1 MSLIASYRKKIQNRI
16 ENKSDVFL
24 AVIGPCSIY
33 NEEETLEYEQK
44 LRVLQKELGDSIFL
58 VMRAFVEKSRTC
70 HAWRGFVYQPDQS
83 LDENILEGI
92 KRSKKLFSLMSSPL
106 AMEFIDPAIYPYL
119 SPYICWGFIGAR
131 TVTSSI
137 HRTIASHGEIPIGF
151 KNSLDG
157 NVVSAING
165 CKVSFYP
172 HCILNGDKQSFTKGN
187 PYSHVVLRGGE
198 NGINYDEESIDY
210 VNILTKKHG
219 VNSPILIDCSHGNC
233 PNKPED
239 QKIAFA
245 KTLELYLKNP
255 TKILGV
261 MMESNI
267 FNGASA
273 NKKIP
278 GVSITDPCLS
288 FEETKQLLL
297 FAKEKLCLAARKN

>member
-58 VMRAFVEKSRTC
+58 VMRAFVEKSRTS
-70 HAWRGFVYQPDQS
+70 HAWRGFAYQPDQS
-83 LDENILEGI
+83 FEENIIEGI

-106 AMEFIDPAIYPYL
+106 AMEFIDPAIYPHL

-137 HRTIASHGEIPIGF
+137 HRTLASDHNIPIGF

-157 NVVSAING
+157 NILSAING
-165 CKVSFYP
+165 CKVSKHP
-172 HCILNGDKQSFTKGN
+172 HCILHGAKQSVTKGN
-187 PYSHVVLRGGE
+187 PYTHVVLRGGE
-198 NGINYDEESIDY
+198 HGTNYDEESINY

-233 PNKPED
+233 PNKPGD

-245 KTLELYLKNP
+245 NTLQLYLKDP

-261 MMESNI
+261 MIESNI
-267 FNGASA
+267 FNGAST
-273 NKKIP
+273 KEKIA

-288 FEETKQLLL
+288 FEETIELLL
-297 FAKEKLCLAARKN
+297 FAKEKLCLTTRKN